1 MAYSRQGTLHCNKI
15 GLERSAVETAEEA
28 LLALDGVMVTSMV
41 PREERENR
49 REIERYINGGKR
61 KRSDSDSGLGGC
73 H

>member
-1 MAYSRQGTLHCNKI
+1 M
-15 GLERSAVETAEEA
+15 ETAEEA